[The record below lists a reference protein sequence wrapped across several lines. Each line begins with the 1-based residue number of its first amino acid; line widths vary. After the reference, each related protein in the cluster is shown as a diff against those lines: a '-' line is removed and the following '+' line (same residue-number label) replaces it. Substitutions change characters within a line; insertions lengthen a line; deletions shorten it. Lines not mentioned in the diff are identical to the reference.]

1 MRPLDRKGAHMLKE
15 YVWRGYTWQ
24 FEESEAPH
32 DAVLLEKA
40 NRPANKAMKPANK
53 ARTPRKKA

>member
-1 MRPLDRKGAHMLKE
+1 MLKE